1 MTSTIKKIVGCW
13 CVGRVGVR
21 MPRDSWVRRRPR
33 CTFKVRDRGLRRVP
47 EELRA
52 VVIPRGVALGNRLH
66 AATRPRGSTSRE
78 SAHVRIGT
86 RPIPEVRIP
95 VRRRSGRPPSGST
108 PREEEPPGSPLDAR
122 ARGPPAG
129 AVWRSVPSARCL
141 EGAVAA
147 PRSATAPRPVHRWPA
162 RTTCWPRRQEDRG
175 TGTARSTRPR
185 GAFAHWVPSNG
196 CCPRIYLQKMDT
208 SHATE
213 DFPGDSTGGGQTEDS
228 LSSRCRASTGW
239 ARGPRPRS
247 APPGR
252 PPSAAAGRG
261 RAGRPGPRRSHRPAR
276 R

>member
-1 MTSTIKKIVGCW
+1 MRFRRT
-13 CVGRVGVR
+13 VR
-21 MPRDSWVRRRPR
+21 SGDSPGH
-33 CTFKVRDRGLRRVP
+33 CSGS
-47 EELRA
+47 
-52 VVIPRGVALGNRLH
+52 RLH
-66 AATRPRGSTSRE
+66 VDTRPTATHSRE
-78 SAHVRIGT
+78 TAHARIGT
-86 RPIPEVRIP
+86 RPMPEARIP

-108 PREEEPPGSPLDAR
+108 PREEEPLGSPLGAR
-122 ARGPPAG
+122 VRGPPTG
-129 AVWRSVPSARCL
+129 AASRSVPSARFL

-147 PRSATAPRPVHRWPA
+147 PRSATVPRPVRRWPA
-162 RTTCWPRRQEDRG
+162 RTTCWPRRPEGRG

-185 GAFAHWVPSNG
+185 GASACCVPSNR

-213 DFPGDSTGGGQTEDS
+213 DFPGDSTGVGRSEDS

-261 RAGRPGPRRSHRPAR
+261 RAEPLGPRRSHRPAR